1 MARIFIF
8 ACFKPSGNFA
18 NIVLQLK
25 SERSYSL
32 VDVASHADN
41 KHARIKIRW
50 EDQSHHNSTLLCS
63 LKDQHSPNTYLGQTF
78 SNHIANHR
86 FLNKPQLLGCS

>member
-1 MARIFIF
+1 MVRIFIF

-32 VDVASHADN
+32 VDVAEITN
-41 KHARIKIRW
+41 TP
-50 EDQSHHNSTLLCS
+50 E
-63 LKDQHSPNTYLGQTF
+63 LK
-78 SNHIANHR
+78 
-86 FLNKPQLLGCS
+86 